1 MNAMNINQATE
12 IVTKAALQNANG
24 ASNAVEIIQATAFVR
39 AYVRDQDEYVARKQ
53 TESAGAV
60 SSARLL
66 GHGIPAMVFDVES
79 IGLHGDGYAVG
90 YVVIQEDRKSVV

>member
-39 AYVRDQDEYVARKQ
+39 AYVRDQDEYVARNHQ
-53 TESAGAV
+53 CQFAENSTVCTICGS
-60 SSARLL
+60 
-66 GHGIPAMVFDVES
+66 
-79 IGLHGDGYAVG
+79 
-90 YVVIQEDRKSVV
+90 